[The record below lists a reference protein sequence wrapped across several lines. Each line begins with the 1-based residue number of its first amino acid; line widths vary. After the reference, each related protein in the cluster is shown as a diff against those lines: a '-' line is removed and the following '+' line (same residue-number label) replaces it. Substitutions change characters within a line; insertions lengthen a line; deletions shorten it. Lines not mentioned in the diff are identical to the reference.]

1 MLKRLIKRTAVSG
14 HRRVYGPLLNRVLFA
29 DFENRVIDSDELRV
43 KAPDDRTWNLE
54 DDTDWLPNNDFDSIS
69 PSSES
74 DTYDRYRSPRY
85 RFKEPFVTEL
95 QNITLVGPMAVAF
108 TSEGKIIADTM
119 SFDPYNEVDL
129 NPRLKRAIRA
139 GVANVPVTIAKA
151 MRGHNFSEAD
161 SLRVACTLHG
171 GGPNYFHWMLENL
184 LKLRGVER
192 YEAKTGHEVPL
203 IIPPNPPSYLS
214 DSIGLVGF
222 DNHQI
227 IEWDSGPLQV
237 DRLVVPSFPELTP
250 KAVGWL
256 RENVFSAVDLG
267 SDSTGWLYVSRQRA
281 NGRSV
286 VNYLEL
292 KEFLE
297 EREISVVYCE
307 DLSLR
312 EQVELFRTADG
323 IIAPHGA
330 GLTNMV
336 WGDNLHVVEIFTEVV
351 QPPYNILAELMG
363 HKYTSIVGTPVDSQ
377 FDKRNTNIKLDI
389 DELDSILSMA
399 EDAV

>member
-1 MLKRLIKRTAVSG
+1 
-14 HRRVYGPLLNRVLFA
+14 
-29 DFENRVIDSDELRV
+29 
-43 KAPDDRTWNLE
+43 
-54 DDTDWLPNNDFDSIS
+54 
-69 PSSES
+69 
-74 DTYDRYRSPRY
+74 
-85 RFKEPFVTEL
+85 
-95 QNITLVGPMAVAF
+95 
-108 TSEGKIIADTM
+108 
-119 SFDPYNEVDL
+119 
-129 NPRLKRAIRA
+129 
-139 GVANVPVTIAKA
+139 
-151 MRGHNFSEAD
+151 
-161 SLRVACTLHG
+161 
-171 GGPNYFHWMLENL
+171 
-184 LKLRGVER
+184 
-192 YEAKTGHEVPL
+192 
-203 IIPPNPPSYLS
+203 
-214 DSIGLVGF
+214 
-222 DNHQI
+222 
-227 IEWDSGPLQV
+227 
-237 DRLVVPSFPELTP
+237 VVPSFPELTP

-336 WGDNLHVVEIFTEVV
+336 WGDNLHVVEIFNEVV
-351 QPPYNILAELMG
+351 QPSYNILAELMG